1 MRLSF
6 RIGVF
11 CNILIV
17 NLLLFLL
24 APRLRQGDSVSAFS
38 AGTYAL
44 HINTTLLMLPGGR

>member
-24 APRLRQGDSVSAFS
+24 APRLRQGHSVSAS
-38 AGTYAL
+38 GVGTYAL
-44 HINTTLLMLPGGR
+44 HINEALLMLPGGR